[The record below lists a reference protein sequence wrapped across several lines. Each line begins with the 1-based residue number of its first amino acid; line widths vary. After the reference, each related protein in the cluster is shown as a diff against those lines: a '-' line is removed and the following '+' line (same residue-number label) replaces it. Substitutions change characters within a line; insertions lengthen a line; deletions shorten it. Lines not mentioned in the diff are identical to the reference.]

1 MITYSFGDIVL
12 IGFPYTDMKGISKRP
27 ALILFDSGDQDILVS
42 RVTTQ
47 KYTTKT
53 DYKIIRWN
61 KSGLLAESYIRLSK
75 QATIEKQYIVRHLGK
90 LSDSEIGTMRLI
102 LKSMFSL

>member
-1 MITYSFGDIVL
+1 MITYSFGNIVL

-47 KYTTKT
+47 KYITET
-53 DYKIIRWN
+53 DYKIIRW
-61 KSGLLAESYIRLSK
+61 KESGLLAESYVRLCK
-75 QATIEKQYIVRHLGK
+75 QATIEKQYIVRLLGK
-90 LSDSEIGTMRLI
+90 LSDSEIEATRSI
-102 LKSMFSL
+102 LRSMFSL